1 MLPSFVRIVVNIHL
15 PAQLLFVATLL
26 AKISCE
32 MGNIFVSFETLI
44 ILCNY

>member
-1 MLPSFVRIVVNIHL
+1 MLPSFLRIVNIHL

-32 MGNIFVSFETLI
+32 MGNIFVFFATL
-44 ILCNY
+44 LLPCNY